1 MSDEDPLLTVE
12 QYASQVF
19 AKFLAVRR
27 PSRAPPEGPARAS
40 QPPFS
45 ASLASVFFVPL

>member
-12 QYASQVF
+12 QYASKVF

-27 PSRAPPEGPARAS
+27 PSRAPPEGPARAYLFCECF
-40 QPPFS
+40 FS
-45 ASLASVFFVPL
+45 L